1 MDGTENNIIR
11 IPELKEARAGF
22 QIDTTDFDNLLKQE
36 ELSNDTKAII
46 QAQKY
51 NFIAL
56 VDFSKNYD
64 YWMSSY
70 IYPFNQGYSNAI
82 NLIYNDHL
90 SKLKEHFVSF
100 DEFKTE
106 YEREVLKS
114 EESRTELLDKVA
126 SLDLNTEKI
135 SGENFSVLDQKIGTI
150 QAQTYID
157 PSIQQ
162 LEIGFHTAGYIL
174 IVFIIPLLL
183 AGYSIFKVYQ
193 TILRSIF

>member
-1 MDGTENNIIR
+1 MTDSVENIIQ
-11 IPELKEARAGF
+11 IPDLKTPKAGF

-36 ELSNDTKAII
+36 GLSNDTKAII
-46 QAQKY
+46 QSQKY

-106 YEREVLKS
+106 YFKEVHAS
-114 EESRTELLDKVA
+114 EQARNDLLEKVTNV
-126 SLDLNTEKI
+126 SLNTDKI
-135 SGENFSVLDQKIGTI
+135 SGENFSILDQKIGSI

-162 LEIGFHTAGYIL
+162 LEIGFHTAGYIF
-174 IVFIIPLLL
+174 IVFIIPVLV
-183 AGYSIFKVYQ
+183 AGFSIYKIYQ
-193 TILRSIF
+193 SILRLIF

>member
-1 MDGTENNIIR
+1 MTDSVEKIIQ
-11 IPELKEARAGF
+11 IPELKNTRSGF

-36 ELSNDTKAII
+36 GLSNDTKAVI

-64 YWMSSY
+64 YWMTNY
-70 IYPFNQGYSNAI
+70 IYPFNVQYSNAI

-106 YEREVLKS
+106 YFKGVQKTEQDR
-114 EESRTELLDKVA
+114 RELLDKV
-126 SLDLNTEKI
+126 SGLKSDTGKI
-135 SGENFSVLDQKIGTI
+135 SGENFSVLDQKIGSI
-150 QAQTYID
+150 QAQTYTD
-157 PSIQQ
+157 PEVQQ
-162 LEIGFHTAGYIL
+162 VEIGFQSAGYIF
-174 IVFIIPLLL
+174 IVFIIPLLI
-183 AGYSIFKVYQ
+183 AGFSIYKIYQ
-193 TILRSIF
+193 SILRLIF

>member
-1 MDGTENNIIR
+1 MDGTENNIIQ
-11 IPELKEARAGF
+11 IPNLKTSRAGF

-114 EESRTELLDKVA
+114 EESRSELLDKVA
-126 SLDLNTEKI
+126 SLDLNTKKI
-135 SGENFSVLDQKIGTI
+135 SGENFSVLDEKIGAI

-157 PSIQQ
+157 PEFQK
-162 LEIGFHTAGYIL
+162 LENSNHVSGYIYG
-174 IVFIIPLLL
+174 VFIIPVLITSFIVFK
-183 AGYSIFKVYQ
+183 GYKSLVKSIF
-193 TILRSIF
+193 

>member
-1 MDGTENNIIR
+1 MTDSVENIIQ
-11 IPELKEARAGF
+11 IPVLKDTRAGF

-36 ELSNDTKAII
+36 GLSNDTKAII

-106 YEREVLKS
+106 YFKEVHAS
-114 EESRTELLDKVA
+114 EQARNDLLEKI
-126 SLDLNTEKI
+126 SNLSSNTEKI
-135 SGENFSVLDQKIGTI
+135 SGENFSILDQKIGSI
-150 QAQTYID
+150 QAQTYTD
-157 PSIQQ
+157 PEIQQ
-162 LEIGFHTAGYIL
+162 IEIGFQTAGYIL
-174 IVFIIPLLL
+174 IVFIIPLLI

>member
-11 IPELKEARAGF
+11 IPELKDVRAGF

-36 ELSNDTKAII
+36 ELSNDTKVII

-106 YEREVLKS
+106 YFKEVHAS
-114 EESRTELLDKVA
+114 EQARNDLLEKVA
-126 SLDLNTEKI
+126 NVSSNTDKI
-135 SGENFSVLDQKIGTI
+135 SGENFSVLDEKIGAI

-157 PSIQQ
+157 PEFQK
-162 LEIGFHTAGYIL
+162 LENSNHVSGYIYG
-174 IVFIIPLLL
+174 VFIIPVLITSFIVFK
-183 AGYSIFKVYQ
+183 GYKSLVKSIF
-193 TILRSIF
+193 

>member
-1 MDGTENNIIR
+1 MDGTENNIIQ
-11 IPELKEARAGF
+11 IPNLKTSRAGF

>member
-1 MDGTENNIIR
+1 MTDSVEKIIQ
-11 IPELKEARAGF
+11 IPELKDTRAGF

-36 ELSNDTKAII
+36 GLSNDTKAII

-51 NFIAL
+51 NYIAL
-56 VDFSKNYD
+56 VDFSMNHD
-64 YWMSSY
+64 YWMRSY
-70 IYPFNQGYSNAI
+70 IYPYIYQSSNFMDMVYSDQ
-82 NLIYNDHL
+82 LT
-90 SKLKEHFVSF
+90 KLKEYFVSF

-126 SLDLNTEKI
+126 SLDLNTKKI
-135 SGENFSVLDQKIGTI
+135 SGENFSVLDQKIGSI
-150 QAQTYID
+150 QAQTYTD
-157 PSIQQ
+157 PEIQQ
-162 LEIGFHTAGYIL
+162 IEIGFQTAGYIL
-174 IVFIIPLLL
+174 IVFIIPLLI

>member
-1 MDGTENNIIR
+1 MTDSVEKIIQ
-11 IPELKEARAGF
+11 IPELKDTRAGF

-36 ELSNDTKAII
+36 GLSNDTKAII

-51 NFIAL
+51 NYIAL
-56 VDFSKNYD
+56 VDFSMNHD
-64 YWMSSY
+64 YWMRSY
-70 IYPFNQGYSNAI
+70 IYPYIYQSSNFMDMVYSDQ
-82 NLIYNDHL
+82 LT
-90 SKLKEHFVSF
+90 KLKEYFVSF

-135 SGENFSVLDQKIGTI
+135 SGENFSILDQKIGSI
-150 QAQTYID
+150 QAQTYTD
-157 PSIQQ
+157 PEIQQ
-162 LEIGFHTAGYIL
+162 IEIGFQTAGYIL
-174 IVFIIPLLL
+174 IVFIIPLLI

>member
-1 MDGTENNIIR
+1 MDGTENNIIQ
-11 IPELKEARAGF
+11 IPNLKTSRAGF

-135 SGENFSVLDQKIGTI
+135 SGENFSVLDQKIGSI
-150 QAQTYID
+150 QAQTYTD
-157 PSIQQ
+157 PEVQQ
-162 LEIGFHTAGYIL
+162 IEIGFQTAGYIF

-183 AGYSIFKVYQ
+183 AGFSIYKIYQ
-193 TILRSIF
+193 SILRSIF

>member
-36 ELSNDTKAII
+36 GLSNDTKAII

-51 NFIAL
+51 NYIAL
-56 VDFSKNYD
+56 VDFSMNHD
-64 YWMSSY
+64 YWMRSY
-70 IYPFNQGYSNAI
+70 IYPYIYQSSNFMDMVYSDQ
-82 NLIYNDHL
+82 LT
-90 SKLKEHFVSF
+90 KLKEYFVSF

-162 LEIGFHTAGYIL
+162 LEIGFHTAGYIF
-174 IVFIIPLLL
+174 IVFIIPVLV
-183 AGYSIFKVYQ
+183 AGFSIYKLYQ
-193 TILRSIF
+193 SILRLIF

>member
-1 MDGTENNIIR
+1 MDGTENNIIQ
-11 IPELKEARAGF
+11 IPNLKTSRAGF

-162 LEIGFHTAGYIL
+162 LEIGFHTAGYIF

-183 AGYSIFKVYQ
+183 AGFSVYKIYQ
-193 TILRSIF
+193 SILRSIF

>member
-1 MDGTENNIIR
+1 MTDSVENIIQ
-11 IPELKEARAGF
+11 IPGLKDTRAGF

-36 ELSNDTKAII
+36 GLSNDTKAII

-82 NLIYNDHL
+82 NSIYNDHL

-106 YEREVLKS
+106 YFKEVQAS
-114 EESRTELLDKVA
+114 EQARNDLLEKVTNV
-126 SLDLNTEKI
+126 SLNTDKI
-135 SGENFSVLDQKIGTI
+135 SGENFSILDQKIGSI
-150 QAQTYID
+150 QAQTYTD
-157 PSIQQ
+157 PEVQQ
-162 LEIGFHTAGYIL
+162 IEIGFQTAGYIF

-183 AGYSIFKVYQ
+183 AGFSIYKIYQ
-193 TILRSIF
+193 SILRSIF

>member
-1 MDGTENNIIR
+1 MDGIENNIIE
-11 IPELKEARAGF
+11 IPDLKTPRAAF
-22 QIDTTDFDNLLKQE
+22 QIDTIDFDNLLKQE
-36 ELSNDTKAII
+36 GLSNDTKAII

-70 IYPFNQGYSNAI
+70 IYPFNQGYTNAI

-106 YEREVLKS
+106 YFKEVQAS
-114 EESRTELLDKVA
+114 EQSRNDLLEKV
-126 SLDLNTEKI
+126 SNVSLNTEKI
-135 SGENFSVLDQKIGTI
+135 SGENFSILDQKIGSI
-150 QAQTYID
+150 QAQTYTD
-157 PSIQQ
+157 PEIQQ
-162 LEIGFHTAGYIL
+162 IEISFQTAGYIL
-174 IVFIIPLLL
+174 IVFIIPLLI
-183 AGYSIFKVYQ
+183 AGFSIYKIYQ
-193 TILRSIF
+193 SILRSIF

>member
-1 MDGTENNIIR
+1 MSDVKEKVIH
-11 IPELKEARAGF
+11 IPELQDSKAGF
-22 QIDTTDFDNLLKQE
+22 QVDTTNFDNLLQQE

-106 YEREVLKS
+106 YFKELHAS
-114 EESRTELLDKVA
+114 EQARNDLLEKVENV
-126 SLDLNTEKI
+126 SLNTDKI
-135 SGENFSVLDQKIGTI
+135 SGENFSILDKKIGSI

-157 PSIQQ
+157 PSAQQ
-162 LEIGFHTAGYIL
+162 LEISFHTAGYIF
-174 IVFIIPLLL
+174 IVFIIPVLI
-183 AGYSIFKVYQ
+183 AGFSIYKIYQ
-193 TILRSIF
+193 SILRLIF